1 MGASVKALA
10 AVVKLQATA
19 VNFKCVNFLNCYI
32 ILIKRMKPNILEDQ
46 MKIDLHKALDLRK
59 SGEYIASNELLL
71 KLVMIYPDDAVISY
85 QCAWSFDLLGDEMN
99 AIPYYEKAIQLGLP
113 SKDLEEAYIGLGNS
127 YRTLG
132 EYEKS
137 KDVFLQGIEAFPT
150 SQVLKT
156 FYSMTLYNLNEH
168 SQAMEILLKCL
179 IQTTNDKEILSYKKA
194 IELYAGQLDRIWK

>member
-1 MGASVKALA
+1 
-10 AVVKLQATA
+10 
-19 VNFKCVNFLNCYI
+19 
-32 ILIKRMKPNILEDQ
+32 MKPNILEDQ
-46 MKIDLHKALDLRK
+46 METDLNKALVLRK
-59 SGEYIASNELLL
+59 SGEYKASNELFL
-71 KLVMIYPDDAVISY
+71 KLVLNYPDDAVLSY
-85 QCAWSFDLLGDEMN
+85 QCAWSFDLLGDEVK

-113 SKDLEEAYIGLGNS
+113 SKDLEEAYIGLGSS
-127 YRTLG
+127 YRTIG